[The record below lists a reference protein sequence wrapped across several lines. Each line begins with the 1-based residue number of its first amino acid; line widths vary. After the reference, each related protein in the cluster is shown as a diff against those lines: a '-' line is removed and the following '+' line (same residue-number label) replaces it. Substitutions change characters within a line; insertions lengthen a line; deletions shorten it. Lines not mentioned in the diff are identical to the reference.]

1 MERFE
6 TEILKLTDFFKQTVM
21 DVKKDFNDDIR
32 SMQKM
37 RARDKSDQDSKFIEQ
52 GGQIQTFEAEH
63 N

>member
-1 MERFE
+1 
-6 TEILKLTDFFKQTVM
+6 M

-37 RARDKSDQDSKFIEQ
+37 RARDKSDQDSKFIVQ
-52 GGQIQTFEAEH
+52 VGQIQTFEAEH

>member
-1 MERFE
+1 
-6 TEILKLTDFFKQTVM
+6 M

-37 RARDKSDQDSKFIEQ
+37 RARDKSDQDSTFIVQ